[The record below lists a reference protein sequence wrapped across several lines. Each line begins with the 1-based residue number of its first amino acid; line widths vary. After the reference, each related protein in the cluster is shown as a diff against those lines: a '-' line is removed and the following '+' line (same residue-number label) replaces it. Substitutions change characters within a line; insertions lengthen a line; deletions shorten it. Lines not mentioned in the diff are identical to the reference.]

1 MVIPTTTTTTADVP
15 ACFQCPKPALEGRVL
30 LVPVA
35 DSTNVHLGGIKME
48 TKKKKKKKS
57 LLPFFS
63 LYLLDD
69 TVIFFPL
76 ADVPRSALHEF
87 FLL

>member
-1 MVIPTTTTTTADVP
+1 MVIPTTTTTTADVL

-48 TKKKKKKKS
+48 TKKKKT